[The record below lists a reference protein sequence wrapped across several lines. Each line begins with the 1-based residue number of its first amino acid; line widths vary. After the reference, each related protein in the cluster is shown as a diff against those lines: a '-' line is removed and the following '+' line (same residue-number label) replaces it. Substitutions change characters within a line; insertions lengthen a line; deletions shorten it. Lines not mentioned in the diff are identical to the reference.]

1 MVGSMH
7 GAGKHLTQNGEI
19 QPYQNTSELPSKRK
33 RVRGSPF
40 PCPAR
45 VYLAHV
51 RALSWGLDTTP
62 PKIHWVSMVG
72 RRASQS
78 FSPLL

>member
-7 GAGKHLTQNGEI
+7 GAGKHLTQNGQI
-19 QPYQNTSELPSKRK
+19 KPYENISELPSKRK

-51 RALSWGLDTTP
+51 RALSWGSDTTP
-62 PKIHWVSMVG
+62 PQIHRFLLVG
-72 RRASQS
+72 CRASQS
-78 FSPLL
+78 SHPLL

>member
-7 GAGKHLTQNGEI
+7 GAGKHLTQNGQI
-19 QPYQNTSELPSKRK
+19 QPYENIPELPSKRK

-51 RALSWGLDTTP
+51 RALSWGSDTTP
-62 PKIHWVSMVG
+62 PQILRFLLVG
-72 RRASQS
+72 CRASQS
-78 FSPLL
+78 SHPLL